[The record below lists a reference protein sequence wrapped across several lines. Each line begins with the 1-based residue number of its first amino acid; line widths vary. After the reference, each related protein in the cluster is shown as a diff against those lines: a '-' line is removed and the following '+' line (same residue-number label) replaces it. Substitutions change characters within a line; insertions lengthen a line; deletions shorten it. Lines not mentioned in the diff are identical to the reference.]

1 MKAATLSEL
10 KKDLQNMPADEVV
23 ELCLRLGR
31 FKKENKELLTYL
43 LFEAVDEE
51 AYISGIKEEVNQHFK
66 EINYSNIYFAKKSMR
81 KILRIINKYV
91 RYSGIKQTEVE
102 LLIFYCEHLKNSP
115 ISIQESAALT
125 NLYNRLVEKI
135 KKTLGGL
142 HEDLQF
148 DYQDRI
154 ENLQH

>member
-43 LFEAVDEE
+43 LFEAIDEE
-51 AYISGIKEEVNQHFK
+51 SYISGIKDEVNQHFK

-115 ISIQESAALT
+115 ISIHESAALT

-135 KKTLGGL
+135 KKTLNGL

-154 ENLQH
+154 ENLQL